1 MATRV
6 SNPAGRLGRYFSRGD
21 SSSFE
26 SALPSSASEVF
37 EKLVGVDVVK
47 EQARMSSVLMKT
59 NEVQNLLSQM
69 KDPSEVFAEP
79 TARML
84 AEDMLDELRDMISSS
99 YKKGE
104 KKNS

>member
-47 EQARMSSVLMKT
+47 EQARMSVLMKT